1 MARVYKQANIFN
13 ARIVNM
19 RNLWEPSREYMGKP
33 TEKPNYLASFIVPK
47 TRANWFEEPPF
58 ADFVRA
64 AQELYTAS
72 LSHIPFPQVIWPIK
86 DGDAPEP
93 GKNSPDWMK
102 GNWYLTGSSTSPINV
117 TIVQAGVPVAL
128 MNRAQV
134 KSGDYIAA
142 GVALAVKAN
151 DPRGV
156 KCYLNTVM
164 FMSAGEEIVVG
175 SSVSSSELMAQAKAQ
190 GLNVTGFGAGSAG
203 LLPQVGFSHGFAG
216 PGMLL
221 SGNPVGMP
229 GNGAQLPSNTGP
241 NAPQTAFPFDRHGFA
256 PSPAQPP
263 ASPSGFGAPAGFTPP
278 QGFPQR

>member
-1 MARVYKQANIFN
+1 
-13 ARIVNM
+13 
-19 RNLWEPSREYMGKP
+19 
-33 TEKPNYLASFIVPK
+33 
-47 TRANWFEEPPF
+47 
-58 ADFVRA
+58 
-64 AQELYTAS
+64 
-72 LSHIPFPQVIWPIK
+72 
-86 DGDAPEP
+86 
-93 GKNSPDWMK
+93 MK
-102 GNWYLTGSSTSPINV
+102 GHWYLTGSSTSPINV
-117 TIVQAGVPVAL
+117 TIVQAGAPVAL

-203 LLPQVGFSHGFAG
+203 LLPQVGFTNTPAGFAV
-216 PGMLL
+216 PGA
-221 SGNPVGMP
+221 PV
-229 GNGAQLPSNTGP
+229 AAAFPSNG
-241 NAPQTAFPFDRHGFA
+241 QGFA
-256 PSPAQPP
+256 PPPAQPP
-263 ASPSGFGAPAGFTPP
+263 ASPSGFGDGLTRAYPAGFTPP

>member
-47 TRANWFEEPPF
+47 TRANWFEEPSF

-102 GNWYLTGSSTSPINV
+102 GHWYLTGSSTSPINV

-203 LLPQVGFSHGFAG
+203 LLPQVGFGQSA
-216 PGMLL
+216 
-221 SGNPVGMP
+221 V
-229 GNGAQLPSNTGP
+229 
-241 NAPQTAFPFDRHGFA
+241 NAGFA
-256 PSPAQPP
+256 PTPAAFPSNGQGFAPPPAQPPAQPP
-263 ASPSGFGAPAGFTPP
+263 ASPSGFGDGLTRAYPAGFTPP